1 MNRMNSI
8 DILLDKKCLEMGIE
22 RYHKL
27 SLNTASWLV
36 FGPSGSGKSV
46 LVKTIIGRLSVHFP
60 DAKAKVTVCDGK
72 ADDYTFLRGTPG
84 ARYYEFMGIKD
95 GLTAFYQ
102 EFEDRLKGNPDRS
115 PRIIV
120 LEEWG
125 SYLRMMEATDK
136 KAAQVSLSQLF
147 SITSQGRAFNVHA
160 LLSTQRPD
168 SSLLTGFRENLTVVV
183 GLHRISPEAARMV
196 GFNEYPN
203 FNNEECGQGIGWLL
217 TDNGLASVCVPQV
230 QNFQKLHEAIK
241 DAVTR

>member
-1 MNRMNSI
+1 MSSTNAI

-27 SLNTASWLV
+27 PLNTASWLV
-36 FGPSGSGKSV
+36 FGPSNSGKSV
-46 LVKTIIGRLSVHFP
+46 LVKTIISRLGLYVP
-60 DAKAKVTVCDGK
+60 DAKLTVCDGK
-72 ADDYTFLRGTPG
+72 ADDYTFLRRVPC
-84 ARYYEFMGIKD
+84 ARYYEFVGIAD
-95 GLTAFYQ
+95 GFTAFYQ

-115 PRIIV
+115 LRLIV

-125 SYLRMMEATDK
+125 AYLRMMETMDK
-136 KAAQVSLSQLF
+136 KAAQLSLSQLF
-147 SITSQGRAFNVHA
+147 SITSQGRAFNFHA

-168 SSLLTGFRENLTVVV
+168 ASLLSGFRENLTISI
-183 GLHRISPEAARMV
+183 GLGRISPEAARMV

-203 FNNEECGQGIGWLL
+203 FNNEVCGQGIGWML

-230 QNFQKLHEAIK
+230 QNFKKLHEAIK